1 MTTYLCRPTPAGPS
15 FVDRSS
21 DLVDHHSMGPKTAIP
36 IIGRH
41 ADSPLFRAFRRA
53 RGPIAASAVTYV
65 TFLLLGIALAS
76 SSWAFAVNQR
86 DSVVNGAQTSPIQA
100 EDRQGNHLT
109 AALLDFGANAALGAI
124 PTSIIGLTVV
134 GPFPIAA
141 YRGWVG
147 GIVSI
152 DSSHHSRLATPSGA
166 IYYIVTIILQLIG
179 YVLTTGAGVHVGLS
193 AWKIRNDTSVPSH
206 AGFRVPTSALRDAG
220 YIYMVAVP
228 VFLIGSLWEFFA

>member
-1 MTTYLCRPTPAGPS
+1 MPRP
-15 FVDRSS
+15 RE
-21 DLVDHHSMGPKTAIP
+21 AIP
-36 IIGRH
+36 ITGWR

-76 SSWAFAVNQR
+76 SGWAFAVNQR
-86 DSVVNGAQTSPIQA
+86 DSIVNSAQTNPIQVD
-100 EDRQGNHLT
+100 DRQGNHLM
-109 AALLDFGANAALGAI
+109 AALLDFGANTVLGAI
-124 PTSIIGLTVV
+124 PTSIIGFTVI

-166 IYYIVTIILQLIG
+166 TYYIVTIILQLIG
-179 YVLTTGAGVHVGLS
+179 YVLTMGAGVHVGWS
-193 AWKIRNDTSVPSH
+193 AWKIRHDTSARSLAGVRIPS
-206 AGFRVPTSALRDAG
+206 SALRDAG
-220 YIYMVAVP
+220 YIYIVAVP
-228 VFLIGSLWEFFA
+228 VFLIGSLWEFLA